1 MVATKSGVGVVYG
14 AHEMDSDTVSL
25 FIAWLC
31 RQGAEIGRILIQ
43 HKICSC
49 EFNAAWLDISELMPI
64 VFITLQ
70 NKFMGECMN
79 GK

>member
-1 MVATKSGVGVVYG
+1 MILAKSGVGVVYG
-14 AHEMDSDTVSL
+14 THQMDKETVFL

-49 EFNAAWLDISELMPI
+49 EFNAAWSDINEMMPVAFLI
-64 VFITLQ
+64 LQ
-70 NKFMGECMN
+70 NKFMGEL
-79 GK
+79 K